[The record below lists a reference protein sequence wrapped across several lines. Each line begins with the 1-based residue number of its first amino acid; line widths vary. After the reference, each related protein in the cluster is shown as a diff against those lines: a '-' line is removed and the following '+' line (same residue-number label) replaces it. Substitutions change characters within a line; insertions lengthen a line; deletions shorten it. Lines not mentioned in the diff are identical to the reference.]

1 MPQELNRKT
10 VAGIFSDF
18 GQKTDFLRGRIAKTV
33 GQKRSEILTET
44 TLIYYIIDGKNSQSI
59 VENIRPE
66 RSIFGGFCIEKNTN
80 FQFGKGDP
88 KCLPGRSAVSYKK

>member
-44 TLIYYIIDGKNSQSI
+44 TLIYYIIDGQNSQSM
-59 VENIRPE
+59 VKNIRPE
-66 RSIFGGFCIEKNTN
+66 IGVFLHFYIT
-80 FQFGKGDP
+80 
-88 KCLPGRSAVSYKK
+88 KKPILFY